1 MLVVHSIRRQRMV
14 SLSLGFTAEKSS
26 VTRKL
31 STRKAR
37 QGYQIMTKN
46 VTLANKGLMIPNNE
60 LNNELT
66 MNQRWTNNEPMYSQ
80 ILITLGI
87 LNRRGH
93 TRRSTSLH
101 IQNMYIV
108 VRSTSSCLSIWKSTL
123 TRYEESSSTKS
134 HKGHIPGRMINTWVL
149 SRWCIYTHGLELI
162 FCDLEQIGGTRLPV
176 HT

>member
-1 MLVVHSIRRQRMV
+1 MV

-66 MNQRWTNNEPMYSQ
+66 MNQR
-80 ILITLGI
+80 
-87 LNRRGH
+87 
-93 TRRSTSLH
+93 
-101 IQNMYIV
+101 
-108 VRSTSSCLSIWKSTL
+108 
-123 TRYEESSSTKS
+123 
-134 HKGHIPGRMINTWVL
+134 
-149 SRWCIYTHGLELI
+149 
-162 FCDLEQIGGTRLPV
+162 
-176 HT
+176 